1 MTSVCRDEARGRE
14 AVAGLAREG
23 LHPRYHALDITD
35 EAAITRLR
43 DHLREQHGGLDVL
56 VNNAGLCLPSD
67 TELAFGEQARV
78 TLGLNYYS
86 NKVMSSVYTVYSS
99 PLLPSP
105 PQRVCELLFPLL
117 RRGGRVVNVSSGA
130 GWPGFLRTGLP
141 GLVPPGH
148 AAHAEQ
154 IIAAV
159 TAPDLSLAALEDMVR
174 GYQQLAD
181 AGPDKV
187 VALLPKIF
195 SRLKNIC

>member
-1 MTSVCRDEARGRE
+1 M
-14 AVAGLAREG
+14 
-23 LHPRYHALDITD
+23 
-35 EAAITRLR
+35 
-43 DHLREQHGGLDVL
+43 
-56 VNNAGLCLPSD
+56 
-67 TELAFGEQARV
+67 
-78 TLGLNYYS
+78 
-86 NKVMSSVYTVYSS
+86 
-99 PLLPSP
+99 PSP

-130 GWPGFLRTGLP
+130 GYPGFLRTGLP

-148 AAHAEQ
+148 PAHAEQ

-187 VALLPKIF
+187 VSRLPKILV
-195 SRLKNIC
+195 RLKKYNCHVSARSRSTGGCGTRTAPPSSSSAR

>member
-1 MTSVCRDEARGRE
+1 M
-14 AVAGLAREG
+14 
-23 LHPRYHALDITD
+23 
-35 EAAITRLR
+35 
-43 DHLREQHGGLDVL
+43 
-56 VNNAGLCLPSD
+56 
-67 TELAFGEQARV
+67 
-78 TLGLNYYS
+78 
-86 NKVMSSVYTVYSS
+86 
-99 PLLPSP
+99 PSP

-130 GWPGFLRTGLP
+130 GYPGFLRTGLP

-159 TAPDLSLAALEDMVR
+159 TSPELSLAALEDMVR

-195 SRLKNIC
+195 SRLKNICEVEEHGWMRNPYCASKLFFCALSRLQQKTFSIEEDIAVNHVHPGFVGTELGLGWTPPEMHQFAITAEK